1 MPLGCPQ
8 PGWRSGTIAGVQFS
22 LFGAE
27 AADPVLED
35 LDGLLLAGGAWVR
48 GGDGSAARLS
58 VLVAQ
63 RWRVDGLRAE
73 FTARS
78 LASDTAPAPGE
89 LIAVRTEFADA
100 LAGHAARWTVGA
112 SLRAPEKLN
121 LTASGLRLWA
131 LAAGKVDDAG
141 YLLLM
146 DSPDAALHRRAGGEL
161 ARLGVAAVDV
171 GVRIGPGWRVTSAKR
186 LRRLAE
192 LVGPPPPGAGHDW
205 PWGD

>member
-1 MPLGCPQ
+1 M
-8 PGWRSGTIAGVQFS
+8 QFS

-48 GGDGSAARLS
+48 NGDGSAARLS
-58 VLVAQ
+58 VLVAEQ
-63 RWRVDGLRAE
+63 WRVGALRAE

-89 LIAVRTEFADA
+89 LIAVRTEFTDV
-100 LAGHAARWTVGA
+100 LSGHAARWTVGA
-112 SLRAPEKLN
+112 SMRPPAKLT

-146 DSPDAALHRRAGGEL
+146 DSPDPVLHRRAGGEL

-171 GVRIGPGWRVTSAKR
+171 GVRIGPGWRVTSARR

-192 LVGPPPPGAGHDW
+192 LVGEAPLGASGDW
-205 PWGD
+205 PLGD